1 MAFFGGKNNDKT
13 HDEEKEKKVEQG
25 DKVEEIVEDKKSLGN
40 VASLK
45 LEIEK
50 QITKPLEEVSIV
62 NLVNLFIYYAFIAR
76 ASDVHLEP
84 MADKIRVR
92 FRIDGVL
99 QDIFDRIAITKSLHR
114 ELISRIKVMSGLR
127 TDEHFTPQD
136 GRFRVEPDHVGSI
149 DVRVSIMP
157 TYYGENAVLRL
168 LAETHTFTLEDLG
181 FLPDELK
188 KVEKAIRKPYGMILA
203 NGPTGSGKSTTLYT
217 MLKKLNVPGTSII
230 TVEDPIEYSLE
241 GTTQI
246 QVDTRVG
253 LTFAGGLRSILRQDP
268 NIVMVGEIRDQ
279 ETASIAVNAAL
290 TGHLM
295 LSTLHTNDSATTF
308 PRLVDMGVPPF
319 LIASTINIAMGQR
332 LIRMLC
338 DSCKKERVLS
348 ESEVQSL
355 KEIIPSF
362 DFSKHKKFFMA
373 QGCAKCGGSG
383 YKGRTGIREVLEV
396 NDEIRQLIM
405 NRANSQEIKTAAV
418 KNGMMTMLE
427 NGIQKAIAGITSLEE
442 VLRIIHE

>member
-1 MAFFGGKNNDKT
+1 MSFFGGKK
-13 HDEEKEKKVEQG
+13 EEKNLVPEKIEK
-25 DKVEEIVEDKKSLGN
+25 ILKKPAAKIDVN
-40 VASLK
+40 SLK
-45 LEIEK
+45 IEIEK
-50 QITKPLEEVSIV
+50 QLTKPLEDVSIV

-84 MADKIRVR
+84 MADRIRIR

-99 QDIFDRIAITKSLHR
+99 HDIFDKIAITKSLHR

-136 GRFRVEPDHVGSI
+136 GRFKVEPDHVGAI

-157 TYYGENAVLRL
+157 TYYGENAVLRI
-168 LAETHTFTLEDLG
+168 LAETQSFTLADLG
-181 FLPDELK
+181 FLPQELK
-188 KVEKAIRKPYGMILA
+188 IVEKAIRKPYGMILA

-217 MLKKLNVPGTSII
+217 ILKTLNVPEASII

-241 GTTQI
+241 GLTQI
-246 QVDTRVG
+246 QVDSRVG
-253 LTFAGGLRSILRQDP
+253 LTFASGLRSILRQDP
-268 NIVMVGEIRDQ
+268 NIVMVGEIRDE

-308 PRLVDMGVPPF
+308 PRLIDMGVPPF
-319 LIASTINIAMGQR
+319 LIASTVNIAMGQR

-338 DSCKKERVLS
+338 NECKQERELSSVELQSVKEVLS
-348 ESEVQSL
+348 GVEL
-355 KEIIPSF
+355 KT
-362 DFSKHKKFFMA
+362 KKFFLA
-373 QGCAKCGGSG
+373 KGCAKCGGSG

-396 NDEIRQLIM
+396 NDSIRELIM
-405 NRANSQEIKTAAV
+405 NRANSQQIKQAAI
-418 KNGMMTMLE
+418 KNGMITMLD
-427 NGIQKAIAGITSLEE
+427 NGLYKAKEGITSLEE